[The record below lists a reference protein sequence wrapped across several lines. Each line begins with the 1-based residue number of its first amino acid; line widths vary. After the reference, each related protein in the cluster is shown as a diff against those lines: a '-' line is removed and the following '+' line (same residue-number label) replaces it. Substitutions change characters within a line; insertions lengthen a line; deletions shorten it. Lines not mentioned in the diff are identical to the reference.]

1 MGNCF
6 FRSTINQDDDFS
18 IHSNYQEHKFVYCTI
33 CFQPISH
40 VNYIH
45 CLSCGRIVHLNCFK
59 VVSQSMLECHICGS
73 ENLKVRRLRRKTFTT
88 D

>member
-6 FRSTINQDDDFS
+6 FRSTINEDVFS
-18 IHSNYQEHKFVYCTI
+18 TYSNFEEHKFVYCSI
-33 CFQPISH
+33 CFHPISH
-40 VNYIH
+40 LNYIH
-45 CLSCGRIVHLNCFK
+45 CQSCGRIVHLNCFK

-73 ENLKVRRLRRKTFTT
+73 ENLKVRRIRRKTFTT